1 MAKGVRYAKPSITHL
16 IESLRRANPPHTGD
30 VVYANFL
37 GQPIYVINSRDK
49 AEELLSKRGN
59 MHSGRPQQILPRYL

>member
-1 MAKGVRYAKPSITHL
+1 MPECTH
-16 IESLRRANPPHTGD
+16 AGD

-37 GQPIYVINSRDK
+37 GQPIYVINSREK

-59 MHSGRPQQILPRYL
+59 LHSGRPQQILPRYM